1 MIRSASGYGS
11 GRRRTALT
19 MLKIAVFAPIP
30 RASVTIATAAKPGF
44 LRNCR
49 SASRKL
55 FITKRGDGIDACG
68 AARGNE
74 TGNRGNNCQQPCHGQ
89 INRKIKRVYFEE
101 NVSQSSRNHASH

>member
-19 MLKIAVFAPIP
+19 MLKMAVFAPIP

-55 FITKRGDGIDACG
+55 FITERSDGIDSGGAPRGNKTGKRGD
-68 AARGNE
+68 
-74 TGNRGNNCQQPCHGQ
+74 NCQQTGDRQ
-89 INRKIKRVYFEE
+89 INRRIKRVYFEE
-101 NVSQSSRNHASH
+101 NVS